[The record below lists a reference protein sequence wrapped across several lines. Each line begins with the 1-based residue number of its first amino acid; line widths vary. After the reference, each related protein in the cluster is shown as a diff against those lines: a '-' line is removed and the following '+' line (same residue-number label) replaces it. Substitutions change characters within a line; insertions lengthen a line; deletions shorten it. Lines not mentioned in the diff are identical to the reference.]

1 MARPYNAVDD
11 EKKKGAG
18 YLGQASEP
26 VSRQAMV
33 DPGQL
38 VQVPNTDTDTDEK
51 PKPPVY
57 GAPEEPSAPAANYDQ
72 TRPDSVFGNTTDPE
86 LLSQY
91 QAAMQALQEAM
102 GKTPQYG
109 SQYDAQIQSLYEQI
123 IGRKPFKY
131 DQNTDPLY
139 QQYKQDYIRDGQMAM
154 RDTMGQAAGLTG
166 GYGSSYAQAVGQQQ
180 YDQYLQKLG
189 DVLPETY
196 GMALDAYK
204 TEGDQLNQQLATT
217 TALEQADYQ
226 KYLDALK
233 QHNTD
238 VGFLAQQAE
247 TAYGHMT
254 DAEQQAYKQQMDQY
268 ELQHDYYNQLLQLM
282 QAGYQPSKDDFNAAG
297 ISEAQG
303 MALWDSLHPV
313 APEPQYVYITKPDAG
328 NNSASTTG
336 QTETGTTQPTKQDAQ
351 AYLQYLQSQGYEP
364 GSQLYQ
370 AIAQHYGLK

>member
-11 EKKKGAG
+11 EKKKGDG

-26 VSRQAMV
+26 VSRQAML

-38 VQVPNTDTDTDEK
+38 VQGLTPEP
-51 PKPPVY
+51 PKKPVY

-72 TRPDSVFGNTTDPE
+72 TRPESVFGNTTDPG

-91 QAAMQALQEAM
+91 QADMQALQEAM

-204 TEGDQLNQQLATT
+204 TSGDQLNQQLATT

-268 ELQHDYYNQLLQLM
+268 EMQHDYYNQLLQLM

-313 APEPQYVYITKPDAG
+313 APEPQYVYATPTPSDEDLLKDYAAGIGGQVTKPV
-328 NNSASTTG
+328 
-336 QTETGTTQPTKQDAQ
+336 QDW
-351 AYLQYLQSQGYEP
+351 LN
-364 GSQLYQ
+364 QLF
-370 AIAQHYGLK
+370 KKK